1 MIKSKLLSALLLV
14 LPLLFSLSAALPAA
28 AKSNLEGAWRHNEI
42 TDAGK
47 VTHVLLF
54 SGSYFSY
61 TTHMAKD
68 GAFLSA
74 KGGMWSMD
82 GDNMKVVWEF
92 DTADSTRVGT
102 EETWGFSRMDSGLWF
117 KGSAA
122 PGPWKALDEG
132 VSTSLTGPWL
142 FSGRERDGEITRRD
156 TNQPR
161 KTMKLLTGT
170 RFQWIAYNTETKQFF
185 GTGGGSYTAQDGKYI
200 EKIEFFSRDNKRVG
214 AQLEF
219 QFNVDG
225 DDWHHKGKSTAGEE
239 MYEIWSR
246 RKG

>member
-1 MIKSKLLSALLLV
+1 MIKSTWISVLLL
-14 LPLLFSLSAALPAA
+14 ALPFLFFFSAVSPVSG
-28 AKSNLEGAWRHNEI
+28 KGHIEGAWRFAEKA
-42 TDAGK
+42 DAGE

-54 SGSYFSY
+54 SGSFFSH
-61 TTHMAKD
+61 TAFMTEG
-68 GAFLSA
+68 GAFLRT

-82 GDNMKVVWEF
+82 GANMKVVWEF
-92 DTADSTRVGT
+92 DTADSTRVGS
-102 EETWGFSRMDSGLWF
+102 EETWGFSHMDSGLWF

-122 PGPWKALDEG
+122 PGPWKAMDEG
-132 VSTSLTGPWL
+132 VSTPLTGPWL

-161 KTMKLLTGT
+161 KTMKLLSGN
-170 RFQWIAYNTETKQFF
+170 RFQWIAYNTETKQFS

-214 AQLEF
+214 ASLEF

-246 RKG
+246 RVE